1 MDGDERLTSKSKE
14 FICCRECDDG
24 WDVEEEEEEERE
36 AILDQKRGKTVWTV
50 LTEAGVKQTHQC
62 FSECKAHDSRT
73 KYLDGGLVNAPIEC
87 ARQDEE
93 VVGRQIGLKLAFVN
107 HTTNS
112 LLRDQVCHE
121 GEHI

>member
-62 FSECKAHDSRT
+62 FSECKAHDSQT
-73 KYLDGGLVNAPIEC
+73 IYLDGGLVNASIERKSKYC
-87 ARQDEE
+87 IDRLTAELGYKSYER
-93 VVGRQIGLKLAFVN
+93 K
-107 HTTNS
+107 
-112 LLRDQVCHE
+112 
-121 GEHI
+121 